1 MPPATRPRQ
10 LCRGRICRDGHSLA
24 SPWRYTEKLSV
35 TTVIDRFVDLVI
47 SSFLS
52 VFFPSSGEAEVNAIA

>member
-1 MPPATRPRQ
+1 
-10 LCRGRICRDGHSLA
+10 
-24 SPWRYTEKLSV
+24 LSV

-52 VFFPSSGEAEVNAIA
+52 VFSLVRERLK

>member
-1 MPPATRPRQ
+1 
-10 LCRGRICRDGHSLA
+10 
-24 SPWRYTEKLSV
+24 LSV

-52 VFFPSSGEAEVNAIA
+52 VFFLIRERLK

>member
-1 MPPATRPRQ
+1 
-10 LCRGRICRDGHSLA
+10 
-24 SPWRYTEKLSV
+24 LSV